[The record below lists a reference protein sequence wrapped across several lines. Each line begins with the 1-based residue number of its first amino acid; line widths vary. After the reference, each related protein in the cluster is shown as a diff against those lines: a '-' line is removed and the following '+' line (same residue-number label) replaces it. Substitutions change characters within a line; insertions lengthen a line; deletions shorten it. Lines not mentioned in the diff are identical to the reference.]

1 MLKMY
6 KVTHFIYHNNGIQQ
20 CEATKV
26 LCEESEALD
35 KEVIA
40 DSFKIITTFQKT
52 TMTMEELWKQDA
64 ELVIQYLK
72 ERGMTTCPIKEN

>member
-6 KVTHFIYHNNGIQQ
+6 AVTYFIYHNNGMRQS
-20 CEATKV
+20 ETTKV

-35 KEVIA
+35 KEVIV
-40 DSFKIITTFQKT
+40 DSFKMITTFQKT
-52 TMTMEELWKQDA
+52 TMTMEELWKQDS

-72 ERGMTTCPIKEN
+72 ERGITTCPMNF